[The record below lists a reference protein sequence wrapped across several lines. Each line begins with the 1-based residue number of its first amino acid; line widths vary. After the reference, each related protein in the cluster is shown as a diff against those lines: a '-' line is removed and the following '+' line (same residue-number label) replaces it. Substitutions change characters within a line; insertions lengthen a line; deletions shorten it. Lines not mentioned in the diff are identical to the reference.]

1 MLTREI
7 KQQEWQPFFDD
18 FSRKHE
24 GRKVSIEIIGPE
36 IGAQVEESGLVF
48 VGIAGESERSV
59 NSSIIIMVGVSA
71 NDHVTHSI
79 RRPTQVSL
87 EHDGK
92 GEDLALAI
100 QGVDGDTALLR
111 FQSRLGWS

>member
-36 IGAQVEESGLVF
+36 IGAQVEESGLV
-48 VGIAGESERSV
+48 
-59 NSSIIIMVGVSA
+59 
-71 NDHVTHSI
+71 
-79 RRPTQVSL
+79 L
-87 EHDGK
+87 
-92 GEDLALAI
+92 
-100 QGVDGDTALLR
+100 
-111 FQSRLGWS
+111 